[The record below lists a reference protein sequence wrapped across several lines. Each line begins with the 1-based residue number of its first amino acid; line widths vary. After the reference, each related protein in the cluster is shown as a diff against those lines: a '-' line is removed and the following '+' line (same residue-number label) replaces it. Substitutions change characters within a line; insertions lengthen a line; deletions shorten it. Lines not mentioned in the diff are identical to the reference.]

1 MKIRLRHP
9 VKVYVKGLFG
19 TNEVIK
25 AITIFEI
32 IAPCVGWSL
41 RLRKI
46 ADIVWITW
54 KKIEK
59 KKDVRE
65 SVGRKREVW

>member
-46 ADIVWITW
+46 ADIV
-54 KKIEK
+54 
-59 KKDVRE
+59 
-65 SVGRKREVW
+65 